1 MGIYPFPTISNAEKD
16 EFRRGTVNILV
27 AYFSKTGNTEKLAV
41 AIGDELTRRGHSV
54 VYETIKPSIAYPWFI
69 EVIRDFP
76 RYPFI
81 ALSLLSARYRERYLR
96 KYHQVEEDIEALR
109 YPDISSF
116 DRVCI
121 GGPKWAQISYPV
133 ARYLRIIQRIRGKKV
148 GIFTTFGGPPLKVFE
163 LELIYRPM
171 TMRIERMEAN
181 VIARV
186 AVSSAYHAAG
196 IMPLFRFIS
205 RLHFSKPI
213 ESFTLKSE
221 YARKGIMDFC
231 EHIER

>member
-1 MGIYPFPTISNAEKD
+1 
-16 EFRRGTVNILV
+16 VNILV
-27 AYFSKTGNTEKLAV
+27 AYFSKTGNTERLAV
-41 AIGDELTRRGHSV
+41 SIGDELTRRGHSV
-54 VYETIKPSIAYPWFI
+54 EYETIKPSVAYSWLR

-76 RYPFI
+76 RYPFM
-81 ALSLLSARYRERYLR
+81 ALSLSSSKYRKRYLR
-96 KYHQVEEDIEALR
+96 KYHQVEEDIQALK

-116 DRVCI
+116 DRICV

-133 ARYLRIIQRIRGKKV
+133 ARYLQIIRGIRGRKL
-148 GIFTTFGGPPLKVFE
+148 GIFATFGGPPLEVFE
-163 LELIYRPM
+163 LELIYKPM
-171 TMRIERMEAN
+171 TTLIERMGAS

-196 IMPLFRFIS
+196 IMPLFRLIS
-205 RLHFSKPI
+205 RLRFSKPI

-231 EHIER
+231 DHIER